1 MRPGDAN
8 EVAEAYRV
16 ALTTKDHPV
25 AMVLTR
31 QNLPTFD
38 RTKYAS
44 AAGVAKGAYILLDA
58 PGGKPQ
64 VLLMGT
70 GSEVSLCVEAA
81 EQLQK
86 EGIAARAVS
95 MPCWE
100 LFEAQDPAY
109 RESVLPA
116 AVSARVAVEAGV
128 QLGWD
133 RYLGSTGRFVGMR
146 SYGASAPAAALF
158 KHFGITTANVVA
170 QAKAA
175 LGKA

>member
-1 MRPGDAN
+1 
-8 EVAEAYRV
+8 
-16 ALTTKDHPV
+16 
-25 AMVLTR
+25 
-31 QNLPTFD
+31 LPTLD
-38 RTKYAS
+38 RAKYAP
-44 AAGVAKGAYILLDA
+44 AGGLAKGAYVLLDA
-58 PGGKPQ
+58 PGGKPE
-64 VLLMGT
+64 VILMGT
-70 GSEVSLCVEAA
+70 GSEVSLCAEAA

-100 LFEAQDPAY
+100 LFEAQDPKY

-116 AVSARVAVEAGV
+116 KVTARVAVEAAV

-133 RYLGSTGRFVGMR
+133 RYLGPAGRFVGMR
-146 SYGASAPAAALF
+146 SYGASAPAGALF

-175 LGKA
+175 VGKA